1 MKFVHCIF
9 IFLFMFLNIFFC
21 FFQMASSSTT
31 TARARRPTR
40 WPPASNCR
48 WPNTP
53 AKTKNHFYRFKRN
66 FGWKKVTLYWS
77 KDLTIALKITAP
89 VLFLPR
95 AKFFKKIISSFCYP
109 KFSSSCL
116 KWGLKADDLS
126 TIPVRFSQ
134 GRVLWSNN
142 FMWVRLRFHFMKLVY
157 VHGNGLHTP
166 QYLTS

>member
-1 MKFVHCIF
+1 MHCIF

-77 KDLTIALKITAP
+77 KDLTIALKITA
-89 VLFLPR
+89 VLFFPR
-95 AKFFKKIISSFCYP
+95 AKFFKKSSRHFVIQNFLLHAWNEEQKLMIFLLYLFDLVRVGFYDLIISC
-109 KFSSSCL
+109 
-116 KWGLKADDLS
+116 G
-126 TIPVRFSQ
+126 
-134 GRVLWSNN
+134 
-142 FMWVRLRFHFMKLVY
+142 
-157 VHGNGLHTP
+157 
-166 QYLTS
+166 